1 MDPPGGYNAAVKLP
15 RWLMIGLWTTIVL
28 AVLAAAGWFGW
39 WWVTW
44 PERTA
49 EAFVS
54 FVAAERFEE
63 AAHITRLDTPD
74 HQSALKTLEAISPLA
89 RQATLQA
96 HSRTWSDMFK
106 ARQEFQVLG
115 VATLITVE
123 RGTVTE
129 VDNYFDPEVLQAVLD
144 FLKTAGPAVTRQDV
158 ANAIAGPRGI
168 RRSQP
173 LRKTTGTPDP

>member
-1 MDPPGGYNAAVKLP
+1 MKLP
-15 RWLMIGLWTTIVL
+15 RWLMIGLWTSSVL
-28 AVLAAAGWFGW
+28 AVLAAAGW

-54 FVAAERFEE
+54 FVSAERFE
-63 AAHITRLDTPD
+63 AAEHITRLDTPD
-74 HQSALKTLEAISPLA
+74 HQSALKTLQAISPLA

-106 ARQEFQVLG
+106 ARQQFQILG
-115 VATLITVE
+115 VATFITVE

-129 VDNYFDPEVLQAVLD
+129 VDNYFDPEVLQAVLE

-168 RRSQP
+168 RGSQP
-173 LRKTTGTPDP
+173 ARNTTGTPNP